1 MPSCMSRGM
10 AMSDTVTDSE
20 LRVSAIGL
28 LARREYSRA
37 ELQQKLLRKGSVEQV
52 ESVLDRLQN
61 DGYQSDKRFAEVF
74 IRNRISQGHGEIKIR
89 YELRQKGIT
98 DDMVS
103 AALQEA
109 DPDWFALALSV
120 RERSFPGT
128 PSSDPKTQVK
138 QLRHLVGRGFS
149 YEQARYALSASDI
162 PDFDI

>member
-1 MPSCMSRGM
+1 
-10 AMSDTVTDSE
+10 MSDTVTDSE

-37 ELQQKLLRKGSVEQV
+37 ELQQRLQRKASAEQV

-74 IRNRISQGHGEIKIR
+74 IRNRISQGQGEIKIR
-89 YELRQKGIT
+89 YELRQKGVS
-98 DDMVS
+98 DELVS

-120 RERSFPGT
+120 RERRFPMD
-128 PSSDPKTQVK
+128 SSTDIKTQAK

-149 YEQARYALSASDI
+149 YDQARYALSASDI